1 MTFLYS
7 QVQCCTVSHSTQY
20 YTEGLS
26 ILPKGT
32 LKSCIMLDNYSEN
45 ITQYKMD
52 KNLHFSN
59 DLKTFNCQ
67 GL

>member
-1 MTFLYS
+1 
-7 QVQCCTVSHSTQY
+7 
-20 YTEGLS
+20 
-26 ILPKGT
+26 
-32 LKSCIMLDNYSEN
+32 MLDNYSEN